1 MQTDLILGH
10 VEGGAPIL
18 CHLMQRVDSLG
29 KMLGKNEGRRR
40 GAAEEEMVR

>member
-18 CHLMQRVDSLG
+18 CHLMHRADSGG